1 MNPMYWRVASR
12 PALSALSLPMSHPA
26 PEETLREH
34 WRQLCASLHLEGP
47 GPQGLGERLLRAWR
61 RWPRRYHDT
70 RHLLA
75 CVDAAHRWRGE
86 LHDPQAVAWALWFHD
101 AVYLPWR
108 RDNEARSAELARR
121 AALGLGLA
129 PAFAERVHHLVM
141 ATAHGQA
148 PLHAHDHDADWVVD
162 IDLGV
167 LGQPRPVYER
177 YARDVRRE
185 YFWVLPGAW
194 RRGRG
199 AVLRHFLA
207 QPAVYRR
214 PAFRERFEQAARA
227 NLQHE
232 LDSLA
237 G

>member
-1 MNPMYWRVASR
+1 MSR
-12 PALSALSLPMSHPA
+12 PS
-26 PEETLREH
+26 EETLRER
-34 WRQLCASLHLEGP
+34 WRELCAGLQLAGP
-47 GPQGLGERLLRAWR
+47 GPQAMGERLLHAWR

-75 CVDAAHRWRGE
+75 CVEAAHQWAGRMD
-86 LHDPQAVAWALWFHD
+86 DPAAVAWALWFHD
-101 AVYLPWR
+101 VVYMPWR

-121 AALGLGLA
+121 AARGLGLA

-141 ATAHGQA
+141 VTAHGQA
-148 PLHAHDHDADWVVD
+148 PVPANDPDADWVLD

-185 YFWVLPGAW
+185 YFWVLPWAW
-194 RRGRG
+194 RKGRG

-207 QPAVYRR
+207 QPAIYRT
-214 PAFRERFEQAARA
+214 AVFRERFEDAARA

-232 LDSLA
+232 LAALA
-237 G
+237 

>member
-1 MNPMYWRVASR
+1 
-12 PALSALSLPMSHPA
+12 LPLHDP
-26 PEETLREH
+26 PFEETLRER
-34 WRQLCASLHLEGP
+34 WRELCTALRLAGP
-47 GPQGLGERLLRAWR
+47 GPQALCERLLRAWR

-75 CVDAAHRWRGE
+75 CVEAAHRWQAQQ
-86 LHDPQAVAWALWFHD
+86 HDPAAVAWALWFHD
-101 AVYLPWR
+101 VVYVPWR

-121 AALGLGLA
+121 AALGLGLI

-141 ATAHGQA
+141 VTAHGQA
-148 PLHAHDHDADWVVD
+148 PVPANDNDADWVLD

-185 YFWVLPGAW
+185 YFWVLPGTW
-194 RRGRG
+194 RKGRG

-207 QPAVYRR
+207 QPAIYRTA
-214 PAFRERFEQAARA
+214 AFRERFEDAARA

-232 LDSLA
+232 LALLA